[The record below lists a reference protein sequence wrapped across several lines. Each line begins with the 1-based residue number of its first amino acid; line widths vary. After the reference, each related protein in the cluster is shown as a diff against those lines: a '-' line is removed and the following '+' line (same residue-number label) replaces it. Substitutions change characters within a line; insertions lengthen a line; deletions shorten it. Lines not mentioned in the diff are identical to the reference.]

1 MFSYLIGSMH
11 ILFLDMVVTKRERV
25 WSTYDHP
32 DNSIDPQSNH
42 IFEVPPPI
50 VTSNLFSLRSCTI
63 LCLNARTV
71 PHIHIAHIIFTFT
84 TLAID
89 SDLAFHSLKVYWAC
103 YFRPR
108 TGLSSYRTVHK
119 TPPFWPGTLSIC
131 THLQWPWSAS
141 SILLDNCICTRLS
154 STQNSDVADL
164 KLQGSNWSCGPTP

>member
-1 MFSYLIGSMH
+1 MSSIVMLCA
-11 ILFLDMVVTKRERV
+11 LNFLGTTVTKRERV
-25 WSTYDHP
+25 RSTYDHP
-32 DNSIDPQSNH
+32 DNSTDPPSNH
-42 IFEVPPPI
+42 ISEVPPPI

-103 YFRPR
+103 YFQPR

-119 TPPFWPGTLSIC
+119 TPPF
-131 THLQWPWSAS
+131 
-141 SILLDNCICTRLS
+141 
-154 STQNSDVADL
+154 
-164 KLQGSNWSCGPTP
+164 